1 MILALFN
8 CSHGCGIN
16 DGNTL
21 VVTGGGIRELFVSD
35 GFSLKNSMATKI
47 VDRYNAQVIFYI
59 FHVLI
64 MLSGVRSEMHDKG

>member
-1 MILALFN
+1 M
-8 CSHGCGIN
+8 
-16 DGNTL
+16 
-21 VVTGGGIRELFVSD
+21 TGGGIRELFVSD

-59 FHVLI
+59 SRVLT